1 MQLVLALCKTNCT
14 CMLLQNHTQGV
25 YNSKVQLHFGAANS
39 KQQKKPPCIPP
50 GQEESNCLYSR
61 SSTPPASQCS
71 QSKCNTGR
79 PAGSA
84 SLSFHSLTGIP
95 RCLGRTITMKQF
107 QTWTTSFGMQTG
119 CEGREPEEPVRL
131 QQRGRVQLD
140 LCATATHRTDEQ
152 NPQGGRTS
160 AELQELPSSC
170 PTRSFPQC
178 LASSGSPP
186 RI

>member
-14 CMLLQNHTQGV
+14 CMLLKNHTQGV

-107 QTWTTSFGMQTG
+107 QK
-119 CEGREPEEPVRL
+119 EPVRL

-152 NPQGGRTS
+152 NPQGGRT
-160 AELQELPSSC
+160 
-170 PTRSFPQC
+170 
-178 LASSGSPP
+178 
-186 RI
+186 